1 MQTQFS
7 FDAESVK
14 KMFKGALIAVS
25 GAAGLALLN
34 YVGALQFS
42 NPMFSYFVAWV
53 VPTLVNVIK
62 EWQAGVP
69 APIQ

>member
-1 MQTQFS
+1 MQKEFS

-14 KMFKGALIAVS
+14 KMMKGAAIAVS

-42 NPMFSYFVAWV
+42 NPVVAYVVAWA
-53 VPTLVNVIK
+53 VPTLVNILK
-62 EWQAGVP
+62 EWMAGVP
-69 APIQ
+69 QFEE